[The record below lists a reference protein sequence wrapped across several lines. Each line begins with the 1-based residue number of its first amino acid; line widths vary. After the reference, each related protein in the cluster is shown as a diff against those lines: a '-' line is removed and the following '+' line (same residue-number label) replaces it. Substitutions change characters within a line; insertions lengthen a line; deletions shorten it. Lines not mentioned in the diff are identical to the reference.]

1 MTAVGNTWGMTTSHT
16 SRPQL
21 LKLAEVQEMT
31 GLAVST
37 IYQAM
42 AEGRFP
48 KPLKVGARGV
58 RWRLDEVLAWID
70 SRPRGGSARP
80 A

>member
-1 MTAVGNTWGMTTSHT
+1 MTTSHT

-42 AEGRFP
+42 AEAGFRN
-48 KPLKVGARGV
+48 R
-58 RWRLDEVLAWID
+58 
-70 SRPRGGSARP
+70 
-80 A
+80 